1 MPIGGV
7 MPRFAANLNLQFN
20 EVPMLERYAR
30 AASAGFT
37 QVEVLFP
44 YRDGLDQVSDALRQ
58 QQLELV
64 LFDTEPGDF
73 ASGERGYLCIPGQE
87 AFLEQTFRAG
97 IEMARQLGC
106 SRLNVLAGNLQ
117 EGVGWED
124 HRRTA
129 VENLRRL
136 APLAEEVGI
145 MLLIE
150 ALNAPANPRYF
161 LTNSK
166 LGFELVHEVGS
177 PAVKFQYDAFH
188 LQIME
193 GNLIET
199 VTKNLPDIGHVQI
212 GDVPGR
218 HEPGSGEIN
227 YPNFF
232 AALDRAGY
240 DGFIGLEYIP
250 AGDTEEGLD
259 AWLPRAARANR

>member
-1 MPIGGV
+1 

-20 EVPMLERYAR
+20 EVPMLERYGR
-30 AASAGFT
+30 AAAAGFT

-44 YRDGLDQVSDALRQ
+44 YRDGLERVADELKRHR
-58 QQLELV
+58 LELI

-73 ASGERGYLCIPGQE
+73 AGGERGYLCQPGQGDY
-87 AFLEQTFRAG
+87 LEQTFRDG
-97 IEMARQLGC
+97 IEVARRLGC
-106 SRLNVLAGNLQ
+106 QRLNVLAGNLVDGYSFDDQ
-117 EGVGWED
+117 
-124 HRRTA
+124 RRAA
-129 VENLRRL
+129 VEGLKRL
-136 APLAEEVGI
+136 APLAEQAGL

-150 ALNAPANPRYF
+150 ALNQPANPRYF
-161 LTNSK
+161 LTNSR
-166 LGFELVHEVGS
+166 LGFELVDAANS

-199 VTKNLPDIGHVQI
+199 VTKHLAKVGHVQI

-218 HEPGSGEIN
+218 HEPGTGEIN

-240 DGFIGLEYIP
+240 DGYIGLEYIP
-250 AGDTEEGLD
+250 AGQTEEGLD